1 MLRSL
6 RCAAVAALLVSLGLA
21 IGCQPSQPV
30 SKKKSSTTT
39 TAPAGGKKEQPP
51 AGEKSLDPAEDE
63 TPPDAPAPEQAATP
77 SSDTPAQVEV
87 MQPKNTTPSALEAVA
102 DIPLIP
108 RAKFFG
114 NPEKAHARLSP
125 DGKQLAYLA
134 PVNGVLNVWV
144 GPVDDISKARPVTKD
159 THRGIR
165 GFFWAYTSKQILYSQ
180 DKDGDEDYHV
190 YSVNLET
197 DEIKDL
203 TPIEKIAAQ
212 IEGVSE
218 KFPEEILVGINDRG
232 ERHYHDIYR
241 INIITGEKEL
251 VQENP
256 GFAGFL
262 TDDDYRVRFALNY
275 TPDAAQVIL
284 KPNEDQSDWEEF
296 IKIES
301 TDAMT
306 TGPAGFDKTGDI
318 LYMLD
323 SRGRNTAA
331 LKAFNLKTGEEK
343 LIAENAKADIS
354 GVMAHPTEKTIE
366 AVSYTYERT
375 EWQVIDDKIKP
386 DLDYLKTVAD
396 GELIVTSRTLDDKF
410 WNVAFMMDDGPV
422 RFYIYD
428 RDAKKA
434 NYLFTS
440 QPELEELPLAKMH
453 PVVIKSRDGLNLVS
467 YLTLPKGSD
476 PENTG
481 RPSKPLP
488 LVLNVHG
495 GPWAR
500 DGWGYDPEHQLLA
513 NRGYAVLSVN
523 YRGSTGF
530 GKEFINAANREWA
543 GKMHDDL
550 IDAVNW
556 AIEEKIAIKDKIA
569 ITGGSYGGYATLVG
583 LTFTPEVFACGV
595 DMVGPSNLITL
606 MENPPPYWMP
616 FMPVMKQRVGDW
628 TTEEGREFLK
638 SRSPLFKVENI
649 KRPLLIC
656 QGAQDP
662 RVKKQEADQIVEA
675 MNQKGIPV
683 TYMLYPQEGHG
694 LARPENRFAYYA
706 VMEAF
711 LAENLGGR
719 YEAVGDAFKGA
730 VLTVPTGAGDVPGLT
745 EALKSLNTEA
755 KSE

>member
-1 MLRSL
+1 MLRSQFF
-6 RCAAVAALLVSLGLA
+6 AASAALTLCVFV
-21 IGCQPSQPV
+21 GCQPPAPPA
-30 SKKKSSTTT
+30 KGRASSTTT
-39 TAPAGGKKEQPP
+39 GNRRPTASTTAAEESPDKTETS
-51 AGEKSLDPAEDE
+51 EKAEPMKTE
-63 TPPDAPAPEQAATP
+63 NANPAAT
-77 SSDTPAQVEV
+77 
-87 MQPKNTTPSALEAVA
+87 EATAGV
-102 DIPLIP
+102 PLIP
-108 RAKFFG
+108 RKAFFG

-134 PVNGVLNVWV
+134 PLDGVLNVWV
-144 GPVDDISKARPVTKD
+144 GPVDDIKKAKAVTKD

-165 GFFWAYTSKQILYSQ
+165 GFFWAYTSEHILYSQ
-180 DKDGDEDYHV
+180 DKDGDEDNHV
-190 YSVNLET
+190 YSINLASG
-197 DEIKDL
+197 DIKDL

-232 ERHYHDIYR
+232 ERQYHDIYR
-241 INIITGEKEL
+241 INLISGEKKL
-251 VQENP
+251 IQENP

-262 TDDDYRVRFALNY
+262 TDDDYRVRFALNF
-275 TPDAAQVIL
+275 TPDAGQVIL
-284 KPNEDQSDWEEF
+284 KQEGEEWKEF
-296 IKIES
+296 LKIAS

-323 SRGRNTAA
+323 SRDRNTAA
-331 LKAFNLKTGEEK
+331 LKAIDLKTGDIK

-354 GVMAHPTEKTIE
+354 GVMSHPTEKTIE
-366 AVSYTYERT
+366 AVSFTYEKT
-375 EWQVIDDKIKP
+375 EWQIVDDSIKG
-386 DLDYLKTVAD
+386 DLDYLKTVNS
-396 GELIVTSRTLDDKF
+396 GELVVTSRTLDDKK
-410 WNVAFMMDDGPV
+410 WNVAFMQDAGPV
-422 RFYIYD
+422 QFYIYD
-428 RDAKKA
+428 REAKKA
-434 NYLFTS
+434 DFLFTS
-440 QPELEELPLAKMH
+440 QPALEKLPLVKMH
-453 PVVIKSRDGLNLVS
+453 PVVIKSRDGLELVS
-467 YLTLPKGSD
+467 YLSLPKDSD

-481 RPSKPLP
+481 RPNKPLP

-500 DGWGYDPEHQLLA
+500 DSWGYDPEHQLFA

-530 GKEFINAANREWA
+530 GKEFINAANKEWA

-556 AIEEKIAIKDKIA
+556 AVEEKIAIKDKVA
-569 ITGGSYGGYATLVG
+569 IVGGSYGGYATLVG
-583 LTFTPEVFACGV
+583 LTFTPDVFACGV

-616 FMPVMKQRVGDW
+616 FMPVMKERVGDW
-628 TTEEGREFLK
+628 TTEDGREFMQ
-638 SRSPLFKVENI
+638 SRSPLFKVEAI

-662 RVKKQEADQIVEA
+662 RVKKKEADQIVEA
-675 MNQKGIPV
+675 MNQKNIPV
-683 TYMLYPQEGHG
+683 TYLLYPQEGHG
-694 LARPENRFAYYA
+694 LARPENRFAFYA
-706 VMEAF
+706 VQEAF

-719 YEAVGDAFKGA
+719 FEEIGDAFVGA
-730 VLTVPTGAGDVPGLT
+730 VLTIPSGLKDVPGLE
-745 EALKSLNTEA
+745 EAAKVLPEPKEEAPKEEAPEEA

>member
-1 MLRSL
+1 MLRLLSRAL
-6 RCAAVAALLVSLGLA
+6 CAALLLA
-21 IGCQPSQPV
+21 VFLAVGCQPAAPTN
-30 SKKKSSTTT
+30 KKRPATTT
-39 TAPAGGKKEQPP
+39 SGGAAVSEPAAKKAEELKPTDKPAPVEAPTEPAKEAAPMETKQ
-51 AGEKSLDPAEDE
+51 ADPAS
-63 TPPDAPAPEQAATP
+63 QAAV
-77 SSDTPAQVEV
+77 SGV
-87 MQPKNTTPSALEAVA
+87 
-102 DIPLIP
+102 PLIP
-108 RAKFFG
+108 RTAFFG

-134 PVNGVLNVWV
+134 PLEGVLNVWV
-144 GPVDDISKARPVTKD
+144 GPVDDIKQAKAVTKD

-165 GFFWAYTSKQILYSQ
+165 GFFWAYTSKHILYSQ
-180 DKDGDEDYHV
+180 DKDGDEDNHV
-190 YSVNLET
+190 YSINLESG
-197 DEIKDL
+197 EIKDL

-232 ERHYHDIYR
+232 ERHYHDIYK
-241 INIITGEKEL
+241 INVISGEKTL

-262 TDDDYRVRFALNY
+262 TDDDYRVRFALNF
-275 TPDAAQVIL
+275 TPDAGQVIL
-284 KPNEDQSDWEEF
+284 KKEGDDWNEF
-296 IKIES
+296 VKISS

-323 SRGRNTAA
+323 SRDRNTAA
-331 LKAFNLKTGEEK
+331 LKAIDLKTGDIK

-366 AVSYTYERT
+366 AVSYTYEKT
-375 EWQVIDDKIKP
+375 EWQIVDESIKP
-386 DLDYLKTVAD
+386 DLDYLKTVNS
-396 GELIVTSRTLDDKF
+396 GELVVTSRTLDDKK
-410 WNVAFMMDDGPV
+410 WNVAFMQDAGPV
-422 RFYIYD
+422 QFYIYD
-428 RDAKKA
+428 REAKKA
-434 NYLFTS
+434 DFLFTS
-440 QPELEELPLAKMH
+440 QPALEKLPLVKMH
-453 PVVIKSRDGLNLVS
+453 PVVIKSRDGLELVS
-467 YLTLPKGSD
+467 YLSLPKDSD

-488 LVLNVHG
+488 LILNVHG

-500 DGWGYDPEHQLLA
+500 DSWGYDPEHQIFA

-530 GKEFINAANREWA
+530 GKEFINAANKEWA

-556 AIEEKIAIKDKIA
+556 AIEEKIAIKDKVA
-569 ITGGSYGGYATLVG
+569 IVGGSYGGYATLVG

-595 DMVGPSNLITL
+595 DMVGPSSLITL

-616 FMPVMKQRVGDW
+616 FMPVMKERVGDW
-628 TTEEGREFLK
+628 TTEEGRKFLE
-638 SRSPLFKVENI
+638 SRSPLFKVDAI
-649 KRPLLIC
+649 QRPLLIC
-656 QGAQDP
+656 QGAKDP
-662 RVKKQEADQIVEA
+662 RVKQAEADQIVEA
-675 MNQKGIPV
+675 MNQKNIPV

-694 LARPENRFAYYA
+694 LARPENRFAFYA
-706 VMEAF
+706 VQEAF

-719 YEAVGDAFKGA
+719 FEPIGDAFQGA
-730 VLTVPTGAGDVPGLT
+730 VLDVPSGVSGVPGL
-745 EALKSLNTEA
+745 EAAIKTLKE
-755 KSE
+755 